1 MSGSFATSDEHSSFH
16 LKPLA
21 VASLKRGVYEEAK
34 DLAGDLPGWRVV
46 AADDE
51 HLQLTCQRAG
61 GALSGTATVTI
72 TCEGPDGIP
81 STVVHVKSETSGGLL
96 SRDKKNVLEF
106 MRLFHR
112 RVC

>member
-1 MSGSFATSDEHSSFH
+1 MSGSFATSEQHSHFN

-34 DLAGDLPGWRVV
+34 DLAGDLPGWRVLT
-46 AADDE
+46 ADDE
-51 HLQLTCQRAG
+51 RLRIVCERKG
-61 GALSGTATVTI
+61 GSLSGTATVTI

-81 STVVHVKSETSGGLL
+81 STVVNVKSETSGGII
-96 SRDKKNVLEF
+96 SRDRKNVLEF
-106 MRLFHR
+106 MKLFHR

>member
-1 MSGSFATSDEHSSFH
+1 MAGSFATSDQHPSFH

-21 VASLKRGVYEEAK
+21 VSSLKSGVFQEAK

-46 AADDE
+46 EADDE
-51 HLQLTCQRAG
+51 RLRLTCERAG
-61 GALSGTATVTI
+61 GALSGTAVVTI
-72 TCEGPDGIP
+72 TCDGPDGIP
-81 STVVHVKSETSGGLL
+81 STIVNVKSETAGGLL